1 MSKFAS
7 TLACIAIGVIL
18 TLAIITVIDQLRVDQ
33 RATIGATANI
43 VEVSSGVS
51 LLARVDTGA
60 RATSLH
66 YEEGDLIIED
76 ESSIPEDNVG
86 KPARLRIENSAGKF
100 AWVDARIDSHIPV
113 RTADSTEFRYGV
125 ILSLQHE
132 GIEQPTLVT
141 LNDRSSMRYRML
153 IGRNFLDRNFVVDV
167 TVNGHDEF

>member
-113 RTADSTEFRYGV
+113 RTADSTEF
-125 ILSLQHE
+125 
-132 GIEQPTLVT
+132 
-141 LNDRSSMRYRML
+141 
-153 IGRNFLDRNFVVDV
+153 
-167 TVNGHDEF
+167 